1 MEKVTRDIITDL
13 YPLYAAGE
21 ASNDTRQLIEE
32 FLARDPEFAR
42 LLADGAKNSLTVC
55 PPPGL
60 PADHELKTL
69 ARVKRRLSGP
79 LWALLM
85 AMIFSGG
92 AFGRI
97 VSDTSFDVSPRNFI
111 ITAAIALCFW
121 VVFFTKLY
129 RGRRSLL
136 LRWR

>member
-1 MEKVTRDIITDL
+1 MEKVTRDVITDL
-13 YPLYAAGE
+13 YPLYVASE
-21 ASNDTRQLIEE
+21 ASNDTRQLVEE
-32 FLARDPEFAR
+32 FLAKHAEFAR
-42 LLADGAKNSLTVC
+42 ILADGAEGSLAVS

-69 ARVKRRLSGP
+69 ARVKRRLGGP
-79 LWALLM
+79 IWALLL

-111 ITAAIALCFW
+111 IIAAIALCFW
-121 VVFFTKLY
+121 VVFFIKLY

-136 LRWR
+136 VRWK